1 MRTFLSYTE
10 NVKREKLIS
19 AIRKWCRKSGTAF
32 SLDREG
38 GKGSHYK
45 VTVGARWTIIQSG
58 EILPR
63 HIDVILAQLCIP
75 KDEIRR

>member
-1 MRTFLSYTE
+1 LT
-10 NVKREKLIS
+10 REKRIS
-19 AIRKWCRKSGTAF
+19 AIRKWCRKNGAVF
-32 SLDREG
+32 ELDREG

-45 VTVGARWTIIQSG
+45 VAVGARWTIIQSG

-63 HIDVILAQLCIP
+63 HIDAILAQLGIP

>member
-1 MRTFLSYTE
+1 LSYKE
-10 NVKREKLIS
+10 DAKREKLIS
-19 AIRKWCRKSGTAF
+19 AIRKWCRKNGTVFA
-32 SLDREG
+32 LDREG

-45 VTVGARWTIIQSG
+45 VTVEARWTIIQSG

-63 HIDVILAQLCIP
+63 HVDTILAQLGIP